1 MSAAAHPLTRWIA
14 VLAGLVGAPAL
25 WMVQM
30 LGSETLAATVC
41 DRHGIGPALAH
52 RLPFGGTLAGLA
64 ILFFV
69 LALGCAVLVGRLA
82 LRVRPKADA
91 DAPPPRDGGS
101 LRFLAQCGALVA
113 IGFVTGLLFT
123 GIVFHFVEPCAS
135 W

>member
-1 MSAAAHPLTRWIA
+1 MRHAHSMSRWIA

-41 DRHGIGPALAH
+41 DRHGIGAALAH
-52 RLPFGGTLAGLA
+52 RLPFGGTLAALA

-69 LALGCAVLVGRLA
+69 LALGCAALVGRVA
-82 LRVRPKADA
+82 LRARTAPAADA
-91 DAPPPRDGGS
+91 PPRDGGS
-101 LRFLAQCGALVA
+101 LRFLAQCGALAAV
-113 IGFVTGLLFT
+113 GFVTGLLFT

>member
-1 MSAAAHPLTRWIA
+1 MRHAHSMSRWIA

-25 WMVQM
+25 WVVQM

-41 DRHGIGPALAH
+41 DRHGIGAALAH
-52 RLPFGGTLAGLA
+52 RLPFGGTLAALA

-69 LALGCAVLVGRLA
+69 VALGCAVLVGQVA
-82 LRVRPKADA
+82 LRVPSAQAAADA
-91 DAPPPRDGGS
+91 PPRDGGS